1 MPQPLRLA
9 EDLEFQDIGDGF
21 LVNRR
26 GSDQAH
32 VLNRTAM
39 LIILQCDGATT
50 PEAIARNLQE
60 LHGLDAP
67 PIGDVE
73 EILAQMAAQG
83 VVERP
88 AGEARAAGGTKRAT
102 KLREP
107 IHA

>member
-1 MPQPLRLA
+1 MPQPPRLA
-9 EDLEFQDIGDGF
+9 EDVEFQSLGDGY
-21 LVNRR
+21 LVNLR

-50 PEAIARNLQE
+50 PDAIARSLQE
-60 LHGLDAP
+60 LHALDTP
-67 PIGDVE
+67 PIADVTA
-73 EILAQMAAQG
+73 ILAQMEAQG

-88 AGEARAAGGTKRAT
+88 AGAQHAAGGTKRST